1 MSTSAASEE
10 TDLDAYYGDLGTFIM
25 DNFPPV
31 PVIKQHG
38 RLPGGQ

>member
-10 TDLDAYYGDLGTFIM
+10 TDLEAYYGDLGDIHYGQFSSGAR
-25 DNFPPV
+25 N
-31 PVIKQHG
+31 QHG